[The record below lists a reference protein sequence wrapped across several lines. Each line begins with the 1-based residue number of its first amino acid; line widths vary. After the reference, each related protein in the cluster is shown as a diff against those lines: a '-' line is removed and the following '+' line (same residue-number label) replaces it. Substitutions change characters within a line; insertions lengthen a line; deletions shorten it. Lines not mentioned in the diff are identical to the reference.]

1 MEILKPT
8 LPKHK
13 SACYYFSG
21 DNMLKYIEN
30 LKLVSVIRGV
40 TNPNAVH
47 INYPHRLIL
56 RLTGTV
62 RYHLPDQ
69 KPVLSPGDVLFL
81 ANSPPY
87 HGEILPSDSATYIL
101 VNFEGSLPDTPT
113 GGYALYGQ
121 TELHNLF
128 LRLYQNWSV
137 QTPANQCRCMALLYE
152 LLSHFAGGGH
162 GHTGS
167 HIYSRIQPALTY
179 LEAHIFDPDL
189 KIGSLHERC
198 GMSDTY
204 FRQIFLARFGVS
216 PKRYVIDRRLTQA
229 MAILDNGDFSTIGEV
244 ALMVGFEDALY
255 FSKAFRSKYGYPP
268 SAQ

>member
-1 MEILKPT
+1 
-8 LPKHK
+8 
-13 SACYYFSG
+13 
-21 DNMLKYIEN
+21 MLKHIEN
-30 LKLVSVIRGV
+30 LKLISVIQGV
-40 TNPNAVH
+40 TNPSAVH
-47 INYPHRLIL
+47 TNYAHRLIL

-62 RYHLPDQ
+62 RYHLPHQ
-69 KPVLSPGDVLFL
+69 TPVLGPGDVLFL

-101 VNFEGSLPDTPT
+101 VNFEGDLTDTPP
-113 GGYALYGQ
+113 GGYVLRGQ

-152 LLSHFAGGGH
+152 LLSHFAGSGH
-162 GHTGS
+162 ESTSGHA
-167 HIYSRIQPALTY
+167 HARIQPALKY
-179 LEAHIFDPDL
+179 LEAHIFDPTL
-189 KIGSLHERC
+189 KIGSLHDRC

-204 FRQIFLARFGVS
+204 FRRIFLARFGVS
-216 PKRYVIDRRLTQA
+216 PKRYVTDRRLAQA
-229 MAILDNGDFSTIGEV
+229 KAILDNGDFSTIGEV
-244 ALMVGFEDALY
+244 AWMVGFEDALY

>member
-1 MEILKPT
+1 
-8 LPKHK
+8 
-13 SACYYFSG
+13 
-21 DNMLKYIEN
+21 MLEHIEN
-30 LKLVSVIRGV
+30 LKLVSVIKGV
-40 TNPNAVH
+40 TNPTAIH

-62 RYHLPDQ
+62 RYHLPHQ
-69 KPVLSPGDVLFL
+69 MPALGPGDVLFL

-87 HGEILPSDSATYIL
+87 HGELLQPEPATYIL
-101 VNFEGSLPDTPT
+101 VNFEGTLPDTPP

-128 LRLYQNWSV
+128 VRLYQNWSV

-152 LLSHFAGGGH
+152 LLSHFAGNGH
-162 GHTGS
+162 ESTAGHT
-167 HIYSRIQPALTY
+167 YSRIQPALKY
-179 LEAHIFDPDL
+179 LEAHIFDPEL
-189 KIGSLHERC
+189 KISSLHSRC

-204 FRQIFLARFGVS
+204 FRRIFLSRFGIS
-216 PKRYVIDRRLTQA
+216 PKRYVTDRRLAQA
-229 MAILDNGDFSTIGEV
+229 KAILDNGDFSTIGEV

-255 FSKAFRSKYGYPP
+255 FSKTFRSKYGYPP

>member
-1 MEILKPT
+1 
-8 LPKHK
+8 
-13 SACYYFSG
+13 
-21 DNMLKYIEN
+21 MLKHIEN
-30 LKLVSVIRGV
+30 LKLISVIRGV
-40 TNPNAVH
+40 TNPHALH
-47 INYPHRLIL
+47 TKYPHRLIL

-62 RYHLPDQ
+62 RYLLPAQ
-69 KPVLSPGDVLFL
+69 TPVLGPGDVMLI
-81 ANSPPY
+81 ANSPTY
-87 HGEILPSDSATYIL
+87 RGEILSPDSATYIL
-101 VNFEGSLPDTPT
+101 VNFEGDLPDTPP

-162 GHTGS
+162 GTAGS
-167 HIYSRIQPALTY
+167 HTYSRIQPALTY

-189 KIGSLHERC
+189 KIGDLHHHC

-204 FRQIFLARFGVS
+204 FRRIFLTRFGVS
-216 PKRYVIDRRLTQA
+216 PKRYVIDRRLAQA
-229 MAILDNGDFSTIGEV
+229 MAILDNGDFSTISEV